1 MSKNLTR
8 KGLAISA
15 VVALGTS
22 LFAGAPAQAAG
33 LSVVANTGTGFTVLA
48 SDTFTLKVLGATSS
62 DDLKWQITKPSST
75 QAVSYTQ
82 SDNGTNTPAAY
93 STTTVDYLSQ
103 PVSATAGQR
112 PTLALNPT
120 TSSTSA
126 ASVEFVV
133 KAYIESGNT
142 NGLDALDT
150 VVSAPVTVKF
160 VKNLVPTV
168 AIDPVSVG
176 EKVTGTVSYGADF
189 NYAQSTLASTNVLIA
204 IDGGAFGG
212 AGSATREV
220 TRNTAETGFEFA
232 AANASSPTVA
242 AGTVV
247 AAKGRSVSYDSD
259 TTYTYSTVVY
269 STASAASTATA
280 QETEVTRSENI
291 ANNTTDSWYVRTG
304 TKSFSYRV
312 DFTKASGNQS
322 VGAGQP
328 VVLKLSE
335 SGSTIVST
343 DVLRINGKTMTA
355 ADAAGDTAVVNTTT
369 DANGGVTVSIESVTG
384 AVGDII
390 VVTATAPGT
399 SGPVQSSQTFT
410 WADAVIT
417 NFTEAAAPLGST
429 TRTVVKGSAVSIKYA
444 IRDQFGKVWT
454 KSGSSYQLRYT
465 ASQGT
470 LVVSSTADFVDG
482 IATASFTD
490 NSTGADADTLITA
503 TVYTKTTGDYT
514 QETGFT
520 TDSVASTLNI
530 VTAAQAAAKITLND
544 ATLKNT
550 TGTVVSLAAGTAS
563 TAVARSN
570 VALSALDNRSN
581 INILG
586 LNVGSDKGAAV
597 SGTVYNADGS
607 ASAGVAVTIAAAG
620 LFFSTEASGANYVSA
635 DSITVNTNTSGQYT
649 VYVFSKK
656 GGTFT
661 TTVTSGSVSK
671 TQALKFAAADAA
683 DGKTLTITAP
693 ANVLPGRAVD
703 VVVLLVDKY
712 GAPVTTST
720 ASPISISLTG
730 VGYAT
735 TIAANTDADGKIAF
749 KLVLGATEV
758 GTATITAKYDADD
771 SGSNFLPIT
780 TVATINV
787 SNTLPATSAATAAV
801 SGSTG
806 KFFVSATNAA
816 AKRVVVKVAGKF
828 FRSFTGTA
836 AKKTVALK
844 APKGKHKVTVF
855 VGGKLVATKT
865 ITVK

>member
-1 MSKNLTR
+1 
-8 KGLAISA
+8 
-15 VVALGTS
+15 
-22 LFAGAPAQAAG
+22 
-33 LSVVANTGTGFTVLA
+33 
-48 SDTFTLKVLGATSS
+48 VLGAASS
-62 DDLKWQITKPSST
+62 DDLHWQITKPSAT

-82 SDNGTNTPAAY
+82 SDSGNNTPAAY
-93 STTTVDYLSQ
+93 STTTVDYLTQ
-103 PVSATAGQR
+103 PVNASAASR

-126 ASVEFVV
+126 DSVEFIV
-133 KAYIESGNT
+133 KAYLESGNT

-150 VVSAPVTVKF
+150 VVSSAVTVKF
-160 VKNLVPTV
+160 VKNLVPTI
-168 AIDPVSVG
+168 AIDAISAG

-189 NYAQSTLASTNVLIA
+189 NYAQSAVASTNALIA
-204 IDGGAFGG
+204 IDGGAFGA

-232 AANASSPTVA
+232 AADATHPTVA
-242 AGTVV
+242 SGTVV
-247 AAKGRSVSYDSD
+247 AAKARSVRYDGD
-259 TTYTYSTVVY
+259 TTYAYSTVVY
-269 STASAASTATA
+269 STADAASTATA
-280 QETEVTRSENI
+280 GENTITRGENL
-291 ANNTTDSWYVRTG
+291 AFNTGTSWYVRTG
-304 TKSFSYRV
+304 TKSFTYRV
-312 DFTKASGNQS
+312 DFTKANGNQS

-328 VVLKLSE
+328 VVLKLAENST
-335 SGSTIVST
+335 TIVST

-355 ADAAGDTAVVNTTT
+355 VDAAGDTAVVNAVT
-369 DANGGVTVSIESVTG
+369 DALGGVTVTIESTSG
-384 AVGDII
+384 SVGDS
-390 VVTATAPGT
+390 VTVTATAP
-399 SGPVQSSQTFT
+399 SSSPVTTTATFVWT
-410 WADAVIT
+410 DAAIK
-417 NFTEAAAPLGST
+417 NFTEASAPLGST

-465 ASQGT
+465 ASQGS

-482 IATASFTD
+482 YATASFTD

-514 QETGFT
+514 QETGFD
-520 TDSVASTLNI
+520 TDSVESTLNI
-530 VTAAQAAAKITLND
+530 VTAAQAASKITLNN

-563 TAVARSN
+563 TAIDRSD
-570 VALSALDNRSN
+570 VALSAVDKRSN
-581 INILG
+581 VNVLG
-586 LNVGSDKGAAV
+586 LSVGSDKGAAV

-607 ASAGVAVTIAAAG
+607 AAAGVAVTITAAG
-620 LFFSTEASGANYVSA
+620 LFFSTEANGATYVSA

-661 TTVTSGSVSK
+661 TSITSGSVTK
-671 TQALKFAAADAA
+671 TQALKFAAAAAA

-693 ANVLPGRAVD
+693 ATTLPGRAVD

-712 GAPVTTST
+712 GAPVTTTT
-720 ASPISISLTG
+720 ASPISVSLTG

-735 TIAANTDADGKIAF
+735 AIAANTDADGKIAF

-771 SGSNFLPIT
+771 AGTDYLPVT

-787 SNTLPATSAATAAV
+787 GAEVAAV
-801 SGSTG
+801 AVKANVVAKTKAFSVSVSGNA
-806 KFFVSATNAA
+806 SAKN
-816 AKRVVVKVAGKF
+816 VVVKVAGK
-828 FRSFTGTA
+828 
-836 AKKTVALK
+836 TVATLK
-844 APKGKHKVTVF
+844 GSASAKTYTVKATKGSKKVTVY
-855 VGGKLVATKT
+855 VGGKLIATKT
-865 ITVK
+865 VSVK